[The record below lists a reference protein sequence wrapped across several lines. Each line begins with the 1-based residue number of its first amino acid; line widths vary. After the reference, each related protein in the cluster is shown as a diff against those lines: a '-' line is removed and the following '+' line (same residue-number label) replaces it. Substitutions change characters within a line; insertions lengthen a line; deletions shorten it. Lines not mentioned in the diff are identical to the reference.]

1 LIANLL
7 VLSDPNPGYEAE
19 RVAGVRT
26 LRRYG
31 IITKYPSGPLVVP
44 SVVAA
49 IKAAI
54 AVPEE
59 ELEEGTHGLRD
70 DVFIFQNCLCS
81 FAGKDTVA

>member
-49 IKAAI
+49 MRAAI

-59 ELEEGTHGLRD
+59 ELEEGSGD
-70 DVFIFQNCLCS
+70 DDEELPGRTN
-81 FAGKDTVA
+81 ADTDDDELPN